1 LKVKPFLITAED
13 VERYNLDQSDT
24 GRWGVYTQ
32 NGVLYI
38 RDTEE
43 ESDVI
48 PTRMED

>member
-1 LKVKPFLITAED
+1 MKPFLITAED
-13 VERYNLDQSDT
+13 AEMYSLDQSDI
-24 GRWGVYTQ
+24 GRWGIFTQ